1 MIDCEQPSNRRLGKH
16 VLNCHVWIDGLSTQ
30 HFGML
35 LTTAAKITVKHLHQ
49 VDQALSNRFLH
60 QVGASSSPLGVIAA
74 PAAVLCGIFGATLLG
89 AISYRRS
96 ARRITRTLEV
106 ACSKLFPFNNQYRRI
121 FWNMFPVSDISRHFL
136 WKPDAL
142 PASQR
147 VGRTTLDTVVR

>member
-30 HFGML
+30 QFGML

-106 ACSKLFPFNNQYRRI
+106 A
-121 FWNMFPVSDISRHFL
+121 
-136 WKPDAL
+136 
-142 PASQR
+142 
-147 VGRTTLDTVVR
+147 